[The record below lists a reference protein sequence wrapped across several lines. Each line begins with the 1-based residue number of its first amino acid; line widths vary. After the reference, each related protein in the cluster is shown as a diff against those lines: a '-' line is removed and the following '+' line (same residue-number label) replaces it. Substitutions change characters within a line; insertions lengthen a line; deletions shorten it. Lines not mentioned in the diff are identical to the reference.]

1 MPKINKLPT
10 EEELYTKFSRL
21 CATTEYAPAD
31 IKLKVLRSGLG
42 IDIAERLIDRLI
54 DENFINEERYVR
66 AFVHDKFE
74 FNHWGRRKIALALSQ
89 KGLRQNLISEALKY
103 IDEDAYKSALANI
116 LRAKA
121 QISIAEAPRKHFAK
135 LTNFAVS
142 RGFELDLVYKTVE
155 QIISSLEQETD
166 DQ

>member
-31 IKLKVLRSGLG
+31 IKLKVLRSGLD

-74 FNHWGRRKIALALSQ
+74 FNHWGRRKIALALAQ
-89 KGLRQNLISEALKY
+89 KGLRGSFVQEILKN
-103 IDEDAYKSALANI
+103 IDDKEYTSVLTDI
-116 LRAKA
+116 LRTKAKSVNA
-121 QISIAEAPRKHFAK
+121 ATEQERFYK
-135 LTNFAVS
+135 LLNFAVS
-142 RGFELDLVYKTVE
+142 RGFEPDVAYKVVE
-155 QIISSLEQETD
+155 KIVSFEK
-166 DQ
+166 